1 MENLHASIDQLQAAA
16 NSVGGDVIEGA
27 HNIKASATAEIKNLI
42 ADVEELVVRIADLK
56 DADIARIRNKVLS
69 AIDSAK
75 EGLSGRVDN
84 VRRQAQLA
92 ATSTDDYVHDSPW
105 QALGI
110 AALVGAVVGILATR
124 RS

>member
-105 QALGI
+105 QALRVTCDRG
-110 AALVGAVVGILATR
+110 
-124 RS
+124 